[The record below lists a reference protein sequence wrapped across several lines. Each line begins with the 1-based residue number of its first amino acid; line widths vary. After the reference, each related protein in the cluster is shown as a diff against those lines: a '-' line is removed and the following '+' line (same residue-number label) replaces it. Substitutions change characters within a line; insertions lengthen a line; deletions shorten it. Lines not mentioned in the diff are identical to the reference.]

1 MNSPLFKQA
10 MKSPLGRL
18 VIVANHNQLLGLW
31 MEQQKYFGYGFNLES
46 IANQENNITRAT
58 KTWLHSYFMGN
69 QPQITSWNLNPNGTD
84 FQKQVWQV
92 LMQIPYGKTWNY
104 RQIAQVLGN
113 LNYARAVGQAIGH
126 NPISIII
133 PCHRVLGS
141 QGQLTG
147 YAGGLERKQWLL
159 HHEQVNST
167 KKARIKKSKD

>member
-1 MNSPLFKQA
+1 MNSPLFKQE
-10 MKSPLGRL
+10 MNSPLGRL

-69 QPQITSWNLNPNGTD
+69 QPQITSWN
-84 FQKQVWQV
+84 
-92 LMQIPYGKTWNY
+92 Y

-159 HHEQVNST
+159 HHEQGNST
-167 KKARIKKSKD
+167 KKS